1 FVFPGQGSQWLGMG
15 AELLDTSEVFA
26 ASIAACEAALAPHVD
41 WNLTDVLRGGGDLTR
56 VDVVQPALFAMM
68 VSLAALWRSLGIEP
82 AAVIG
87 HSQGEIAAATV
98 AGALSLEDGARVAA
112 LRSQAITA
120 ISGRGGMASVSLP
133 RAEAEELLAR
143 WDGRISV
150 AALNGPASTVVAG
163 DGDALDEL
171 LAHCEQSEIR
181 ARRIDVDYASH

>member
-1 FVFPGQGSQWLGMG
+1 
-15 AELLDTSEVFA
+15 LLDTSEEFA
-26 ASIAACEAALAPHVD
+26 ASIAACEAALKPHVD
-41 WNLTDVLRGGGDLTR
+41 WSLTDVLRGGGDLTR

-68 VSLAALWRSLGIEP
+68 VSLAELWRSLGVEP

-112 LRSQAITA
+112 LRSQAILA
-120 ISGRGGMASVSLP
+120 IAGQGGMASLPLP
-133 RAEAEELLAR
+133 RDRAEELLAR
-143 WDGRISV
+143 WNGRISV
-150 AALNGPASTVVAG
+150 AALNGPTATVVAG